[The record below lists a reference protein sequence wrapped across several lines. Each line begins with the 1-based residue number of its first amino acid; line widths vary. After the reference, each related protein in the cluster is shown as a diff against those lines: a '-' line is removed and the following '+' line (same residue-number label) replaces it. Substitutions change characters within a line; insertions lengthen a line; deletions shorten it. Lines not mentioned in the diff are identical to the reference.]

1 MTGSACYRLIVQVS
15 NSDTENL
22 KSLIGDVMG
31 LELLEEQMWI
41 F

>member
-1 MTGSACYRLIVQVS
+1 MTGSACYHLIVQVT
-15 NSDTENL
+15 NSDAENL
-22 KSLIGDVMG
+22 KSLVGDVTG